1 MTREELIGKCR
12 YYGGEDANPF
22 EDKDQNKGMLWF
34 YEMSWVEDTLN
45 GMDFAEQLGG
55 YSANGLDQ
63 LAASDGVPMTLK
75 ARLFNR
81 YGRDSYSM
89 LEAAASFRK
98 FYRKYYGRRS
108 EAI

>member
-22 EDKDQNKGMLWF
+22 EGRDQNKSMLWF
-34 YEMSWVEDTLN
+34 YEASWVNDTLN
-45 GMDFAEQLGG
+45 GLSFAEPLAV
-55 YSANGLDQ
+55 YSACGLDDF
-63 LAASDGVPMTLK
+63 AASDGIPRTLK

-81 YGRDSYSM
+81 FGRGSYSM
-89 LEAAASFRK
+89 QEAAASFRK
-98 FYRKYYGRRS
+98 FYKKYYGRRS